1 MLPKSGLVP
10 GDARRTAG
18 FPLLPSAAMSA
29 TASDP
34 AATGTPP
41 APSAPASA
49 VSISHLR
56 KGFRLPHEQYHT
68 LKERALHPFRTRSFD
83 VLQAVDDVTV
93 DIARGE
99 FFGIV
104 GRNGSGKSTLLKCLA
119 GIYDTD
125 SGSVEIHGRLSPF
138 IELGVGFNPDLAARD
153 NVIINAIMLG
163 LSRSQARERFDAI
176 VQFAELEDYM
186 DLKLKNYS
194 SGMQVRLA
202 FAVAIQVDA
211 DVLLIDEVLAVG
223 DAAFQQKC
231 FDEFTRLKAAGRTI
245 VFVTHDMGAVE
256 RFCDRAMLLERGKV
270 VEIGKP
276 AAIARRYNETNFRHV
291 RQVALEEGGP
301 DIFKQPPVAE
311 IISARFESPDGE
323 GVVSMAQGEGC
334 RVRMRVRFHDSAED
348 PLFSVV
354 LRSERGHLAFVGGS
368 SIVYGPTGV
377 FRAGDVVSVTIS
389 FENWLAPGRYTLTP
403 SVNRNGPGADSY
415 DTREDIASILV
426 HASLPGGGVVDL
438 PHTVE
443 IERG

>member
-1 MLPKSGLVP
+1 
-10 GDARRTAG
+10 
-18 FPLLPSAAMSA
+18 MSA
-29 TASDP
+29 TASDATDADHDGSSQP
-34 AATGTPP
+34 ATA
-41 APSAPASA
+41 A
-49 VSISHLR
+49 VSIAHLS

-68 LKERALHPFRTRSFD
+68 LKERAMHPFRTRTYD
-83 VLQAVDDVTV
+83 ILQAVDDITV
-93 DIARGE
+93 DIAAGE

-119 GIYDTD
+119 GIYGTD
-125 SGSVEIHGRLSPF
+125 SGSVAIRGRLSPF
-138 IELGVGFNPDLAARD
+138 IELGVGFNPDLVARD

-163 LSRSQARERFDAI
+163 LSRTEARERFDA
-176 VQFAELEDYM
+176 VVRFAELGEYM

-231 FDEFTRLKAAGRTI
+231 FDEFTRLKSEGRTI

-256 RFCDRAMLLERGKV
+256 RFCDRAMLLDRGKV
-270 VEIGKP
+270 VDIGKP
-276 AAIARRYNETNFRHV
+276 ASIARQYNELNFRHV
-291 RQVALEEGGP
+291 REVALAEDGP
-301 DIFKQPPVAE
+301 EVFKRPPVAE
-311 IISARFESPDGE
+311 IMSARFESPDGR
-323 GVVSMAQGEGC
+323 GIIAMAQGESC
-334 RVRMRVRFHDSAED
+334 RVRMHVRFHADAED
-348 PLFSVV
+348 PLFSIV
-354 LRSERGHLAFVGGS
+354 LRSELGHVVFVGGTS
-368 SIVYGPTGV
+368 LVLGPTGQ
-377 FRAGDVVSVTIS
+377 FRAAQIVTVTVA

-415 DTREDIASILV
+415 DTREEISSIIV

-443 IERG
+443 IELE